1 MTVATNRFTFEEYL
15 RYEDGADTRYELVNG
30 ELIPMSL
37 GSGLHGEIMH
47 LLERTFEQSIQQQ
60 ALPWVA
66 RKGVIGVRSP
76 QRGRWD
82 TSRIPDVTVLPLE
95 QWRQLRNRESV
106 IELTDPP
113 PPLVVEVVSESTKS
127 VDYRAKRSEY
137 GVLGIPEYWIVD
149 PLEQQIMLCT
159 LVEGFY
165 DAVTVS
171 GSQTLVSPTLPT
183 FGLTAKQVL
192 NPDD

>member
-1 MTVATNRFTFEEYL
+1 MTVATNRFTFDEYL
-15 RYEDGADTRYELVNG
+15 HYEDGADTRYELVNG
-30 ELIPMSL
+30 ELVPMSL

-47 LLERTFEQSIQQQ
+47 FLERSFEQTIQQQ

-95 QWRQLRNRESV
+95 QWRLLRNRESV

-113 PPLVVEVVSESTKS
+113 PLLVVEVVSESTKS

-149 PLEQQIMLCT
+149 PLEQKITLCV
-159 LVEGFY
+159 LIEGFY
-165 DAVTVS
+165 DALTVS
-171 GSQTLVSPTLPT
+171 GAQTMASTTFPTLD
-183 FGLTAKQVL
+183 LTAEKIL
-192 NPDD
+192 NPDT